1 MDKHLT
7 FTFPSNNQNTIIIS
21 IIMLYRAFTTFVVA
35 TLLLAQLGSAT
46 TGELVISGRHYR
58 KPHGCYPVSSD
69 PALILNN
76 TPVEA
81 TGYSEADC
89 QGSTTSIPSKFNGR
103 IPGLKSVHID

>member
-1 MDKHLT
+1 
-7 FTFPSNNQNTIIIS
+7 
-21 IIMLYRAFTTFVVA
+21 MLYRAFTSFVVV

-58 KPHGCYPVSSD
+58 KPQGCYAVSSD
-69 PALILNN
+69 PSLILNN

-81 TGYSEADC
+81 TGYSEANC
-89 QGSTTSIPSKFNGR
+89 QGNITPIPSGHSGQ